1 MRLREKYKAL
11 PHQKKTAIKILIALF
26 VLLIALI
33 PLYFI
38 ADCSLKST
46 RFKSAQNFIVYESNF
61 KEYYGYTQPFELD
74 ELKREDDKDVVYM
87 KVYTRDGRIVSCKVT
102 FRKDMVDGVR
112 KEVASWTTYDYT
124 IYQDKDKEADYYAR
138 AKAYIESQ
146 DNFKNFHGE
155 IKSIRLVNLIC
166 EEFTEAEAVLMK
178 ITVDSGK
185 EINCK
190 VTFNNN
196 EPFDWL
202 LYEEQFKEKN

>member
-1 MRLREKYKAL
+1 MKLIDKYKGL
-11 PHQKKTAIKILIALF
+11 PSQKKTAIKILIALL

-46 RFKSAQNFIVYESNF
+46 RFKSAQSFIVYESNF
-61 KEYYGYTQPFELD
+61 KEYYGYTQSFELD

-87 KVYTRDGRIVSCKVT
+87 RVYTRDGKIVSCKVT
-102 FRKDMVDGVR
+102 FRQDVVNGVK

-124 IYQDKDKEADYYAR
+124 TYQDKDKEADYF
-138 AKAYIESQ
+138 AKAKSYIEHQ
-146 DNFKNFHGE
+146 KNFKEFHGE
-155 IKSIRLVNLIC
+155 IKEIKLVKLIC

-178 ITVDSGK
+178 ITVDNGK

-196 EPFDWL
+196 EPVDWS
-202 LYEEQFKEKN
+202 LYTEQFKEN